1 MAKILIVEDHADTAQ
16 IFATLLRRAGHAVE
30 VAGGYRHALE
40 VAKAAVPEIMVC
52 DIGLPDGDGC
62 DLLRE
67 LHQQYNIAGIAVTGY
82 IQEADR
88 QRYLSAGF
96 SQVVP
101 KPCSFQ
107 ELEAAIVRA
116 KLFSTPKACDAPSD
130 LPSPPL

>member
-1 MAKILIVEDHADTAQ
+1 MSKILIVEDHADTAQ
-16 IFATLLRRAGHAVE
+16 IFATLLRRAGHVVE
-30 VAGGYRHALE
+30 VAGGYRDALE

-82 IQEADR
+82 IQESDR

-96 SQVVP
+96 SQIVP
-101 KPCSFQ
+101 KPCNFEDLQ
-107 ELEAAIVRA
+107 AAIVHA
-116 KLFSTPKACDAPSD
+116 ELFSTPKAAAPPD
-130 LPSPPL
+130 LPSTPR

>member
-1 MAKILIVEDHADTAQ
+1 MSKILIVEDHADTAQ

-30 VAGGYRHALE
+30 VAAGYHEALRAAQTILPE
-40 VAKAAVPEIMVC
+40 VMVC

-67 LHQQYNIAGIAVTGY
+67 LRQQFNLAGVAVTGY
-82 IQEADR
+82 VQESDR

-96 SQVVP
+96 DQVVP

-107 ELEAAIVRA
+107 ELQSAIASAQR
-116 KLFSTPKACDAPSD
+116 
-130 LPSPPL
+130 PPATET